1 MVGPGTIVPVES
13 NNVRKVERVPLKVTV
28 RVILRSMPDD
38 MLLTSLLTAVEA
50 APEDVPLR
58 LHVAGLLA
66 EHGRPAEALQHCSQ
80 ALARDPGNAEALTLL
95 QRLTTTMAAPASPP
109 PPTPP
114 RPEPQ
119 RLQGFDWGQAED
131 EVADIAEPVPAEDE
145 APSPVVEDIEQPGIR
160 LADVGGMQQVKERLE
175 LSFLGPMRNQ
185 ELAKAFG
192 KSLSGGLL
200 LYGPPG
206 CGKTFIARAV
216 AGELGASFFSVG
228 ISDVL
233 DMYTGQSERNLAR
246 IFAEARRHA
255 PCVLFF
261 DELDALGQK
270 RSHLSHSSSMRNTVN
285 QMLSEMDS
293 ATTDNDG
300 VFVLGATNHP
310 WDIDSALRRP
320 GRFDRMVLVL
330 PPDAPARA
338 AVLRYHL
345 QQRPVSEVNLDRIVK
360 ATEHFSGAD
369 LAHVCTTA
377 AERALALSMRD
388 GRLHALTTK
397 DLEAAVKEIR
407 PSTGPWFATARNV
420 VAFANTDGEYDD
432 LSAYLRKNKKL

>member
-1 MVGPGTIVPVES
+1 
-13 NNVRKVERVPLKVTV
+13 
-28 RVILRSMPDD
+28 MPDD
-38 MLLTSLLTAVEA
+38 VLLTSLLTAVEA

-66 EHGRPAEALQHCSQ
+66 ERGRPAEALQHCSQ
-80 ALARDPGNAEALTLL
+80 ALARDPGNAEALALL
-95 QRLTTTMAAPASPP
+95 QRITAAMAQ
-109 PPTPP
+109 PTPP
-114 RPEPQ
+114 PVTPQPEPQ
-119 RLQGFDWGQAED
+119 RVRGFDWAKAEE
-131 EVADIAEPVPAEDE
+131 EVADITEPVPAQGD
-145 APSPVVEDIEQPGIR
+145 AASPVVEDIEKPAVR

-175 LSFLGPMRNQ
+175 LAFLGPMRNPQ
-185 ELAKAFG
+185 LAKAFG

-206 CGKTFIARAV
+206 CGKTFIAKAV

-261 DELDALGQK
+261 DEMDALGQK
-270 RSHLSHSSSMRNTVN
+270 RSHLSHASTMRNTVN
-285 QMLSEMDS
+285 QMLAEMDS
-293 ATTDNDG
+293 VAADNDG

-338 AVLRYHL
+338 AILSYHL
-345 QQRPVSEVNLDRIVK
+345 RERPVSEVNLDRIVRL
-360 ATEHFSGAD
+360 TEHFSGAD

-397 DLEAAVKEIR
+397 DLEAAVREIR

-432 LSAYLRKNKKL
+432 LSAYLRRNKKL